1 MKFFVQYDEL
11 GNIGSTVYGD
21 IAAPICDRQIEFE
34 EIIDIKGKRV
44 NLDTLTLE
52 DAPPEESLD

>member
-21 IAAPICDRQIEFE
+21 IEAPICDRQLEFE
-34 EIIDIKGKRV
+34 DLVDVINKRV
-44 NLDTLTLE
+44 NLETLTLE
-52 DAPPEESLD
+52 DNPLPPE